1 MPFSPDP
8 SRRSLLSLVLSAA
21 SAPALVACGRLGNP
35 TPCFTLGVASGCP
48 RPDSVVLWTRLSPDA
63 RPAPNEPVR
72 WELAEDEAFRRI
84 VRRGSVTAEADW
96 GHSVHLQPLG
106 LSPGRWYWYRFFAMG
121 QVSATGRTRTA
132 PAPGSLEPVTFAIGS
147 CQRWDHGH
155 YAAWRHL
162 ADESPDLVLFLGD
175 YIYEYP
181 SLPGAVRRH
190 EGLVGTHTLAQY
202 RARYAQYKSDPDL
215 QRIHASA
222 PWLVTW
228 DDHEVQNDYAADHS
242 PVLNRRFLRRRLQ
255 AYRAWWEH
263 MPLPPAT
270 RPVGSGLQVF
280 DRFDWGA
287 LARFH
292 VLDTRQYRDP
302 HACALPGLGGGNT
315 VDLAGCPALAEPH
328 RSLLGTAQEQWL
340 ADGLGQGSTRWDFIA
355 QQALMAP
362 FTWRADAARHWTD
375 GWSGYPAARQRL
387 LDTLAARR
395 VANPVVLG
403 GDAHANYVCDLHQRA
418 DDPGTPVIASEFCGT
433 SISSRGRSQARL
445 DEALPWNP
453 HVRYGRTDE
462 RGYVAFRLQA
472 ERLEARLRV
481 VSDAADP
488 GATIRTAAR
497 FEVAAGR
504 PGAAR
509 A

>member
-1 MPFSPDP
+1 MTSLPDR
-8 SRRSLLSLVLSAA
+8 SRRSLLSLVLGSGAA
-21 SAPALVACGRLGNP
+21 PGLVACSHLGSP
-35 TPCFTLGVASGCP
+35 SPCFGLGVASGCP
-48 RPDSVVLWTRLSPDA
+48 RADSVVLWTRLSPDA
-63 RPAPNEPVR
+63 RPTGREPVR
-72 WELAEDEAFRRI
+72 WELAEDEAFRR
-84 VRRGSVTAEADW
+84 VVQRGDTFAEAAW
-96 GHSVHLQPLG
+96 GHSVHLQPGG
-106 LSPGRWYWYRFFAMG
+106 LVPGRWYWYRFFAMG
-121 QVSATGRTRTA
+121 QVSPVGRTRTA
-132 PAPGSLEPVTFAIGS
+132 PAPGSLAPLHFAIGS

-162 ADESPDLVLFLGD
+162 ADEAPDLVVFLGD

-228 DDHEVQNDYAADHS
+228 DDHEVQNDYAGEHS
-242 PVLNRRFLRRRLQ
+242 PVLNARFLQRRAH

-270 RPVGSGLQVF
+270 RPRAAGLQVHE
-280 DRFDWGA
+280 RFDWGA

-292 VLDTRQYRDP
+292 VLDNRQYRDP
-302 HACALPGLGGGNT
+302 QACPAPGFGGGST
-315 VDLAGCPALAEPH
+315 VDLADCPALAHPD
-328 RSLLGTAQEQWL
+328 RSLLGATQERWL
-340 ADGLGQGSTRWDFIA
+340 AAGLAGSSARWDLIA

-362 FTWRADAARHWTD
+362 FTWRADAPRHWTD

-387 LDTLAARR
+387 LDSLVANR

-418 DDPGTPVIASEFCGT
+418 DDPASPVVASEFCGT

-445 DEALPWNP
+445 EEALPWNP

-462 RGYVAFRLQA
+462 RGYVAFRLEP
-472 ERLEARLRV
+472 ERLEARLQV
-481 VSDAADP
+481 VSDARDP
-488 GATIRTAAR
+488 AATVRTAAR

-504 PGAAR
+504 PGAER